1 MFGDFVFGV
10 SVATSWC
17 KMFYY
22 WHAREWCEWC
32 VTLKG
37 RVEEIRDKIAPVLRR
52 YGVVRAAV
60 FGSFVRREMKKG
72 SDIDILVEFK
82 GEKSLLD
89 LVSLKME
96 LEEVLGRGVDVVE
109 YSTIHPLLKERIL
122 KEQVMML

>member
-10 SVATSWC
+10 SAATSWC

-22 WHAREWCEWC
+22 WYAREWCEWC

-52 YGVVRAAV
+52 CGVVRAAV
-60 FGSFVRREMKKG
+60 FGSFVRGEMKKG
-72 SDIDILVEFK
+72 SDIDILVEFE